1 MISYQEMKE
10 ALKNPTAKQAC
21 FLIPTLP
28 KGLAP
33 RKREILQLYQD
44 LEQRKRKPGEVKV
57 APGVV
62 LPDFEEALRLC
73 YPKDSRERLKTM
85 TKWIDDVLFARQA
98 QIDARVRASDNKLIE
113 KLDADGNGL
122 ISLQEFMELS
132 KITGLSK
139 ASMRARFRDK
149 DFGNAGE
156 LNREQM
162 VEVLEELRYEAKLR
176 GTHAKKDDQVDL
188 VAELL
193 GPIIP
198 T

>member
-1 MISYQEMKE
+1 M
-10 ALKNPTAKQAC
+10 
-21 FLIPTLP
+21 IPTLP

-176 GTHAKKDDQVDL
+176 GAKKDDQVDL